1 MQLKDLAD
9 KIIDGY
15 EITKEEALELYDAP
29 LDELKESAS
38 KITSHFFKEAIE
50 LCCIS
55 NGKCGKCS
63 ENCKFCSQSRYYNTE
78 IQQSVLKSVDE
89 FFKEAQ
95 ANDKRGVHRFSIVT
109 AGVRLSKAELKTI
122 AQAYK
127 KISSELKI
135 SCCGSLGLLDY
146 DDFVML
152 KESGLK
158 RYHNNLETSPNF
170 FKEICTTHTMKQKE
184 DTIALA
190 KKAGLE
196 ICSGCIL
203 GMGESVEDRVDI
215 ALELRKLQVDSTP
228 INILNPIKGTPLEN
242 RPTVH
247 PDEVRRT
254 IALFRHV
261 LPKTVLRLAGGR
273 LIIQKYFTDLYK
285 YGINAEIT
293 GDMLTTAGLT
303 VADDI
308 SAAISNQKILTKIE
322 PIKQYLL
329 VVTKRTP
336 QALAEMSALACG
348 IVILKEKLVNRS
360 IIFS

>member
-63 ENCKFCSQSRYYNTE
+63 ENCKFCSQSLYYNTE

-95 ANDKRGVHRFSIVT
+95 ANDKRGVHRFSI

-152 KESGLK
+152 KEAGLK

-308 SAAISNQKILTKIE
+308 SAAIRNQKILTKIE
-322 PIKQYLL
+322 PIK
-329 VVTKRTP
+329 
-336 QALAEMSALACG
+336 
-348 IVILKEKLVNRS
+348 
-360 IIFS
+360 

>member
-109 AGVRLSKAELKTI
+109 AGVRLSKSELKTI

-322 PIKQYLL
+322 PIK
-329 VVTKRTP
+329 
-336 QALAEMSALACG
+336 
-348 IVILKEKLVNRS
+348 
-360 IIFS
+360 

>member
-29 LDELKESAS
+29 LDELRESAS

-78 IQQSVLKSVDE
+78 IQQSVLKSVYE

-322 PIKQYLL
+322 PIK
-329 VVTKRTP
+329 
-336 QALAEMSALACG
+336 
-348 IVILKEKLVNRS
+348 
-360 IIFS
+360 

>member
-29 LDELKESAS
+29 LEELRESAS

-308 SAAISNQKILTKIE
+308 SAAIRNQKILTKIE
-322 PIKQYLL
+322 PIK
-329 VVTKRTP
+329 
-336 QALAEMSALACG
+336 
-348 IVILKEKLVNRS
+348 
-360 IIFS
+360 

>member
-29 LDELKESAS
+29 LDELRESAS

-95 ANDKRGVHRFSIVT
+95 ANDRRGVHRFSIVT

-127 KISSELKI
+127 KITSELKI

-152 KESGLK
+152 KEAGLK

-322 PIKQYLL
+322 PIK
-329 VVTKRTP
+329 
-336 QALAEMSALACG
+336 
-348 IVILKEKLVNRS
+348 
-360 IIFS
+360 

>member
-308 SAAISNQKILTKIE
+308 SAAIRNQKVLTKIE
-322 PIKQYLL
+322 PIK
-329 VVTKRTP
+329 
-336 QALAEMSALACG
+336 
-348 IVILKEKLVNRS
+348 
-360 IIFS
+360 

>member
-95 ANDKRGVHRFSIVT
+95 ANDRRGVHRFSIVT

-127 KISSELKI
+127 KITSELKI

-322 PIKQYLL
+322 PIK
-329 VVTKRTP
+329 
-336 QALAEMSALACG
+336 
-348 IVILKEKLVNRS
+348 
-360 IIFS
+360 

>member
-78 IQQSVLKSVDE
+78 IQQTVLKSVDE

-95 ANDKRGVHRFSIVT
+95 ANDRRGVHRFSIVT

-322 PIKQYLL
+322 PIK
-329 VVTKRTP
+329 
-336 QALAEMSALACG
+336 
-348 IVILKEKLVNRS
+348 
-360 IIFS
+360 

>member
-29 LDELKESAS
+29 LEDLKESAS

-95 ANDKRGVHRFSIVT
+95 ANDRRGVHRFSIVT

-127 KISSELKI
+127 KITSELKI

-152 KESGLK
+152 KEAGLK

-322 PIKQYLL
+322 PIK
-329 VVTKRTP
+329 
-336 QALAEMSALACG
+336 
-348 IVILKEKLVNRS
+348 
-360 IIFS
+360 

>member
-29 LDELKESAS
+29 LEELKESAS

-78 IQQSVLKSVDE
+78 IRQSVLKSVDE

-95 ANDKRGVHRFSIVT
+95 ANDRRGVHRFSIVT

-127 KISSELKI
+127 KITSELKI

-322 PIKQYLL
+322 PIK
-329 VVTKRTP
+329 
-336 QALAEMSALACG
+336 
-348 IVILKEKLVNRS
+348 
-360 IIFS
+360 

>member
-122 AQAYK
+122 AHAYK

-322 PIKQYLL
+322 PIK
-329 VVTKRTP
+329 
-336 QALAEMSALACG
+336 
-348 IVILKEKLVNRS
+348 
-360 IIFS
+360 

>member
-9 KIIDGY
+9 KIIDEY

-29 LDELKESAS
+29 LDELRESAS

-146 DDFVML
+146 ADFVML

-322 PIKQYLL
+322 PIK
-329 VVTKRTP
+329 
-336 QALAEMSALACG
+336 
-348 IVILKEKLVNRS
+348 
-360 IIFS
+360 

>member
-63 ENCKFCSQSRYYNTE
+63 ENCKFCSQSRYYNTK

-308 SAAISNQKILTKIE
+308 SAAISNQKVLTKIE
-322 PIKQYLL
+322 PIK
-329 VVTKRTP
+329 
-336 QALAEMSALACG
+336 
-348 IVILKEKLVNRS
+348 
-360 IIFS
+360 

>member
-15 EITKEEALELYDAP
+15 EITKDEALELYDAP

-322 PIKQYLL
+322 PIK
-329 VVTKRTP
+329 
-336 QALAEMSALACG
+336 
-348 IVILKEKLVNRS
+348 
-360 IIFS
+360 

>member
-29 LDELKESAS
+29 LDELRESAS

-78 IQQSVLKSVDE
+78 IQQYVLKSVDE

-322 PIKQYLL
+322 PIK
-329 VVTKRTP
+329 
-336 QALAEMSALACG
+336 
-348 IVILKEKLVNRS
+348 
-360 IIFS
+360 

>member
-203 GMGESVEDRVDI
+203 GMGESVADRVDI

-322 PIKQYLL
+322 PIK
-329 VVTKRTP
+329 
-336 QALAEMSALACG
+336 
-348 IVILKEKLVNRS
+348 
-360 IIFS
+360 

>member
-29 LDELKESAS
+29 LEELKESAS

-322 PIKQYLL
+322 PIK
-329 VVTKRTP
+329 
-336 QALAEMSALACG
+336 
-348 IVILKEKLVNRS
+348 
-360 IIFS
+360 

>member
-15 EITKEEALELYDAP
+15 EITKEEALELYAAP
-29 LDELKESAS
+29 LDELRESAS

-184 DTIALA
+184 DTISLA

-322 PIKQYLL
+322 PIK
-329 VVTKRTP
+329 
-336 QALAEMSALACG
+336 
-348 IVILKEKLVNRS
+348 
-360 IIFS
+360 

>member
-152 KESGLK
+152 KESGLN

-308 SAAISNQKILTKIE
+308 SAAISNQKVLTKIE
-322 PIKQYLL
+322 PIK
-329 VVTKRTP
+329 
-336 QALAEMSALACG
+336 
-348 IVILKEKLVNRS
+348 
-360 IIFS
+360 

>member
-29 LDELKESAS
+29 LDELMESAS

-122 AQAYK
+122 AQTYK

-322 PIKQYLL
+322 PIK
-329 VVTKRTP
+329 
-336 QALAEMSALACG
+336 
-348 IVILKEKLVNRS
+348 
-360 IIFS
+360 

>member
-29 LDELKESAS
+29 LDELRESAS

-293 GDMLTTAGLT
+293 GDMITTAGLT

-322 PIKQYLL
+322 PIK
-329 VVTKRTP
+329 
-336 QALAEMSALACG
+336 
-348 IVILKEKLVNRS
+348 
-360 IIFS
+360 

>member
-170 FKEICTTHTMKQKE
+170 FKEICTTHAMKQKE

-322 PIKQYLL
+322 PIK
-329 VVTKRTP
+329 
-336 QALAEMSALACG
+336 
-348 IVILKEKLVNRS
+348 
-360 IIFS
+360 

>member
-29 LDELKESAS
+29 LDELMESAS

-308 SAAISNQKILTKIE
+308 SAAIGNQKILTKIE
-322 PIKQYLL
+322 PIK
-329 VVTKRTP
+329 
-336 QALAEMSALACG
+336 
-348 IVILKEKLVNRS
+348 
-360 IIFS
+360 

>member
-95 ANDKRGVHRFSIVT
+95 ANDRRGVHRFSIVT

-122 AQAYK
+122 AKAYK

-322 PIKQYLL
+322 PIK
-329 VVTKRTP
+329 
-336 QALAEMSALACG
+336 
-348 IVILKEKLVNRS
+348 
-360 IIFS
+360 

>member
-29 LDELKESAS
+29 LDELRESAS

-122 AQAYK
+122 AHAYK

-322 PIKQYLL
+322 PIK
-329 VVTKRTP
+329 
-336 QALAEMSALACG
+336 
-348 IVILKEKLVNRS
+348 
-360 IIFS
+360 

>member
-15 EITKEEALELYDAP
+15 EITKDEALELYDAP
-29 LDELKESAS
+29 LDELRESAS

-254 IALFRHV
+254 IAIFRHV

-322 PIKQYLL
+322 PIK
-329 VVTKRTP
+329 
-336 QALAEMSALACG
+336 
-348 IVILKEKLVNRS
+348 
-360 IIFS
+360 

>member
-242 RPTVH
+242 RPSVH

-322 PIKQYLL
+322 PIK
-329 VVTKRTP
+329 
-336 QALAEMSALACG
+336 
-348 IVILKEKLVNRS
+348 
-360 IIFS
+360 

>member
-190 KKAGLE
+190 KKADLE

-322 PIKQYLL
+322 PIK
-329 VVTKRTP
+329 
-336 QALAEMSALACG
+336 
-348 IVILKEKLVNRS
+348 
-360 IIFS
+360 

>member
-29 LDELKESAS
+29 LDELRESAS

-95 ANDKRGVHRFSIVT
+95 ANDRRGVHRFSIVT

-127 KISSELKI
+127 KITSELKI

-273 LIIQKYFTDLYK
+273 LIIQEYFTDLYK

-322 PIKQYLL
+322 PIK
-329 VVTKRTP
+329 
-336 QALAEMSALACG
+336 
-348 IVILKEKLVNRS
+348 
-360 IIFS
+360 

>member
-146 DDFVML
+146 YDFVML

-322 PIKQYLL
+322 PIK
-329 VVTKRTP
+329 
-336 QALAEMSALACG
+336 
-348 IVILKEKLVNRS
+348 
-360 IIFS
+360 

>member
-89 FFKEAQ
+89 FFKEAL

-247 PDEVRRT
+247 PNEVRRT

-322 PIKQYLL
+322 PIK
-329 VVTKRTP
+329 
-336 QALAEMSALACG
+336 
-348 IVILKEKLVNRS
+348 
-360 IIFS
+360 

>member
-15 EITKEEALELYDAP
+15 EITKEEALELYEAP

-322 PIKQYLL
+322 PIK
-329 VVTKRTP
+329 
-336 QALAEMSALACG
+336 
-348 IVILKEKLVNRS
+348 
-360 IIFS
+360 

>member
-95 ANDKRGVHRFSIVT
+95 ANDRRGVHRFSIVT

-247 PDEVRRT
+247 PNEVRRT

-322 PIKQYLL
+322 PIK
-329 VVTKRTP
+329 
-336 QALAEMSALACG
+336 
-348 IVILKEKLVNRS
+348 
-360 IIFS
+360 

>member
-1 MQLKDLAD
+1 VQLKDLAD

-29 LDELKESAS
+29 LDELRESAS

-89 FFKEAQ
+89 FFKEAK

-322 PIKQYLL
+322 PIK
-329 VVTKRTP
+329 
-336 QALAEMSALACG
+336 
-348 IVILKEKLVNRS
+348 
-360 IIFS
+360 

>member
-29 LDELKESAS
+29 LEELKESAS

-78 IQQSVLKSVDE
+78 IQQTVLKSVDE

-95 ANDKRGVHRFSIVT
+95 ANDRRGVHRFSIVT

-127 KISSELKI
+127 KITSELKI

-152 KESGLK
+152 KEAGLK

-308 SAAISNQKILTKIE
+308 SAAIRNQKILTKIE
-322 PIKQYLL
+322 PIK
-329 VVTKRTP
+329 
-336 QALAEMSALACG
+336 
-348 IVILKEKLVNRS
+348 
-360 IIFS
+360 

>member
-95 ANDKRGVHRFSIVT
+95 ANDKRSVHRFSIVT

-322 PIKQYLL
+322 PIK
-329 VVTKRTP
+329 
-336 QALAEMSALACG
+336 
-348 IVILKEKLVNRS
+348 
-360 IIFS
+360 

>member
-29 LDELKESAS
+29 LDELMESAS

-127 KISSELKI
+127 KITSELKI

-152 KESGLK
+152 KEAGLK

-308 SAAISNQKILTKIE
+308 SAAIRNQKILTKIE
-322 PIKQYLL
+322 PIK
-329 VVTKRTP
+329 
-336 QALAEMSALACG
+336 
-348 IVILKEKLVNRS
+348 
-360 IIFS
+360 

>member
-273 LIIQKYFTDLYK
+273 LVIQKYFTDLYK

-322 PIKQYLL
+322 PIK
-329 VVTKRTP
+329 
-336 QALAEMSALACG
+336 
-348 IVILKEKLVNRS
+348 
-360 IIFS
+360 

>member
-63 ENCKFCSQSRYYNTE
+63 ESCKFCSQSRYYNTE

-89 FFKEAQ
+89 FFEEAQ

-308 SAAISNQKILTKIE
+308 SAAISNQKVLTKIE
-322 PIKQYLL
+322 PIK
-329 VVTKRTP
+329 
-336 QALAEMSALACG
+336 
-348 IVILKEKLVNRS
+348 
-360 IIFS
+360 